1 MKKFKYFLKSMRFR
15 IFILILIFGM
25 VPILVLNLACPD
37 MQTEAT
43 NAVLAVIIVGAAL
56 FASIHMTR
64 PLKRL
69 IQSISDVRGG
79 YEDDF
84 EPVNTYSETESI
96 SDACGE
102 MLGRLAAQDERQME
116 FVSNVSHELK
126 TPLTS
131 MKVLADS
138 ITGQENVPVELYREF
153 MEDIGEE
160 MGRENAIIDDLLAMV
175 RMNRSDSEMNL
186 AQTDMVGVMDL
197 LNKRLKPIA
206 DAAGVNLSF
215 NMVQPVTAR
224 ADWLKLALAFSNLIE
239 NAIKYNHPGGWVR
252 VTLDADQENFYVKV
266 ADNGVGIPENEQEQ
280 IFERFYRVDKSHS
293 QSISG
298 TGLGLSLARD
308 AVLHHHGTIT
318 VSSTPGWGSE
328 FVVSIPLTDIRIGG

>member
-1 MKKFKYFLKSMRFR
+1 MRKVKNYLKSMRFR

-25 VPILVLNLACPD
+25 VPIVVLNLACPD

-43 NAVLAVIIVGAAL
+43 NTVLAVIIVAAAL
-56 FASIHMTR
+56 FASAHMTR

-96 SDACGE
+96 SAACGE

-138 ITGQENVPVELYREF
+138 IMGQEDVQVEIYREF

-175 RMNRSDSEMNL
+175 RMNRPDSNMNMV
-186 AQTDMVGVMDL
+186 QTDLVGVMDL
-197 LNKRLKPIA
+197 LKKRLTPIA
-206 DAAGVNLSF
+206 EAAGVNLTF
-215 NMVQPVTAR
+215 NIVRPVTTR
-224 ADWLKLALAFSNLIE
+224 TDWLKLALAFSNLIE
-239 NAIKYNHPGGWVR
+239 NAIKYDHPGGWVR
-252 VTLDADQENFYVKV
+252 VTLDADLDNFHVKV
-266 ADNGVGIPENEQEQ
+266 ADNGVGIPQGEQEQ

-308 AVLHHHGTIT
+308 AVTLHHGTIT
-318 VSSTPGWGSE
+318 VTSKPGMGSE
-328 FVVSIPLTDIRIGG
+328 FVVSIPLTDDRIA